1 MNQPDLRLPS
11 RALAFNPR
19 WLRTAIRHTLV
30 FGSAALLAIV
40 ISGGIFSFTPL
51 VGVSLA
57 HTQGVSM
64 EPKHRQGDVVLVRK
78 IDGDQANAGEIV
90 VFNDGDA
97 KVMHRVIKRYTND
110 SGELMLVTQG
120 DNVPVP
126 DHPILASQVEGRLL
140 TEVPLLGDI
149 SRAVDGKGGFFAYRS
164 IVISIAVSWVAIW
177 GLATSSKASRRSEEP
192 LDT

>member
-1 MNQPDLRLPS
+1 
-11 RALAFNPR
+11 
-19 WLRTAIRHTLV
+19 
-30 FGSAALLAIV
+30 
-40 ISGGIFSFTPL
+40 
-51 VGVSLA
+51 
-57 HTQGVSM
+57 M
-64 EPKHRQGDVVLVRK
+64 EPKHRQGDVVLVKK
-78 IDGDQANAGEIV
+78 ISGDQADVGEVV
-90 VFNDGDA
+90 VFNDGGA
-97 KVMHRVIKRYTND
+97 KVMHRVIKRYTSD

>member
-1 MNQPDLRLPS
+1 LNQPDLRLTNC
-11 RALAFNPR
+11 ALAFNPR

-30 FGSAALLAIV
+30 FGSAAVLAIV
-40 ISGGIFSFTPL
+40 ISGGIFTFTPL
-51 VGVSLA
+51 IGVSLA

-64 EPKHRQGDVVLVRK
+64 EPKHRQGDVVLVKK
-78 IDGDQANAGEIV
+78 ISGDQAGVGEVV
-90 VFNDGDA
+90 VFNDGA
-97 KVMHRVIKRYTND
+97 SKVMHRVIERYTND
-110 SGELMLVTQG
+110 TGELMLVTQG

-126 DHPILASQVEGRLL
+126 DHPILASQVEGREL

-177 GLATSSKASRRSEEP
+177 GLVTSSKASRRNNEP